1 MACAIYGV
9 ITFFLE
15 IYMSQ
20 INPNL
25 ALTPFMLKYQQ
36 VMSYFFLLIAAFLF
50 FNIDNETWVIIKST
64 IADAYINVTSFVAG
78 TLLIFFFLEK
88 FFNIDL
94 NKLLHNRPKLEVFV
108 SSALGSLPG
117 CGGAIIV
124 LTQYSRGKISFGSVV
139 ATLTATMG
147 DAAFLLL
154 AKDPKI
160 GFLIMIIGFLVG
172 FVSGILVNKIHGK
185 SFMKINGCD
194 IIRLNCKPSNYKA
207 SKTLDIFWVIL
218 LIPGI
223 ILGVLSAF
231 QINLE
236 EYFVNDIIEN
246 PITFFGFFAG
256 SLCLIMWIIPV
267 ISGLKYSPSKSD
279 ENVIRRTVAD
289 SNFITTWVI
298 LAFLA
303 YELTVHLGN
312 INLEAIFQSYFI
324 LIPLIGILIGFLP
337 GCGPQ
342 ILVTTLYLNGI
353 IPLSA
358 QIGNAISNDG
368 DALFPA
374 IALHPKA
381 ALIAT
386 IYSGVPAIIVSYAYF
401 FSFEF

>member
-1 MACAIYGV
+1 MACAIYSV

-15 IYMSQ
+15 VYMSQ

-207 SKTLDIFWVIL
+207 SKTLDIFWLIL

-236 EYFVNDIIEN
+236 EYFVNDIIKN

>member
-1 MACAIYGV
+1 
-9 ITFFLE
+9 
-15 IYMSQ
+15 MSQ

-160 GFLIMIIGFLVG
+160 GFLIMITGFLVG

-386 IYSGVPAIIVSYAYF
+386 IYSGVPALIVSYAYF

>member
-1 MACAIYGV
+1 MACAIYSV
-9 ITFFLE
+9 TTFFLE
-15 IYMSQ
+15 VYMSQ

-207 SKTLDIFWVIL
+207 SKTLDIFWVTL

-401 FSFEF
+401 FAFEF

>member
-1 MACAIYGV
+1 
-9 ITFFLE
+9 
-15 IYMSQ
+15 MSQ

-94 NKLLHNRPKLEVFV
+94 NKLLHNRPILEVFV

-207 SKTLDIFWVIL
+207 SKTLDIFWVTL

-312 INLEAIFQSYFI
+312 INLEASFQSYFI

>member
-1 MACAIYGV
+1 
-9 ITFFLE
+9 
-15 IYMSQ
+15 MSQ
-20 INPNL
+20 INSNL

-36 VMSYFFLLIAAFLF
+36 VMSYIFLLFAAFLF
-50 FNIDNETWVIIKST
+50 FNIDNETWVIIKSSV
-64 IADAYINVTSFVAG
+64 ADAYINVTSFVAG

-94 NKLLHNRPKLEVFV
+94 NKLLSNRPKLEVFV

-147 DAAFLLL
+147 DAAFLLI

-194 IIRLNCKPSNYKA
+194 IIRLNSKPSNYKA
-207 SKTLDIFWVIL
+207 SKTLDIFWITL
-218 LIPGI
+218 FIPGI

-236 EYFVNDIIEN
+236 EYFTNEIVED

-256 SLCLIMWIIPV
+256 SLCLIMWVIPV

-279 ENVIRRTVAD
+279 ENIIRRTVAD

-324 LIPLIGILIGFLP
+324 LIPLIGIIIGFLP

-401 FSFEF
+401 FAFEF

>member
-1 MACAIYGV
+1 
-9 ITFFLE
+9 
-15 IYMSQ
+15 MSQ

-160 GFLIMIIGFLVG
+160 GFLIMITGFLVG

-207 SKTLDIFWVIL
+207 SKTLDIFWVTL

-312 INLEAIFQSYFI
+312 INLEASFQSYFI

>member
-1 MACAIYGV
+1 
-9 ITFFLE
+9 
-15 IYMSQ
+15 MSQ

-303 YELTVHLGN
+303 YELTVHLGK

>member
-1 MACAIYGV
+1 
-9 ITFFLE
+9 
-15 IYMSQ
+15 MSQ

-36 VMSYFFLLIAAFLF
+36 VLSYFFLLIAAFLF

-207 SKTLDIFWVIL
+207 SKTLDIFWVTL

-236 EYFVNDIIEN
+236 EYFVNEIIEN

>member
-1 MACAIYGV
+1 MACAIYSV

-15 IYMSQ
+15 VYMSQ

-160 GFLIMIIGFLVG
+160 GFLIMITGFLVG

>member
-1 MACAIYGV
+1 MACAIYSV

-15 IYMSQ
+15 VYMSQ

-236 EYFVNDIIEN
+236 DYFVNDIIEN

-312 INLEAIFQSYFI
+312 INLEAIFHSYFI

>member
-1 MACAIYGV
+1 
-9 ITFFLE
+9 
-15 IYMSQ
+15 MSQ

-160 GFLIMIIGFLVG
+160 GFLIMITGFLVG

-207 SKTLDIFWVIL
+207 SKTLDIFWVTL

-401 FSFEF
+401 FAFEF

>member
-1 MACAIYGV
+1 MACAIYSV

-15 IYMSQ
+15 VYMSQ

-324 LIPLIGILIGFLP
+324 LIPLIGVLIGFLP

>member
-1 MACAIYGV
+1 MACAIYSV

-15 IYMSQ
+15 VYMSQ

-207 SKTLDIFWVIL
+207 SKTLDIFWVTL

-386 IYSGVPAIIVSYAYF
+386 IYSWVPAIIVSYAYF
-401 FSFEF
+401 FAFEF

>member
-1 MACAIYGV
+1 
-9 ITFFLE
+9 
-15 IYMSQ
+15 MSQ

-312 INLEAIFQSYFI
+312 INLEASFQSYFI

>member
-1 MACAIYGV
+1 
-9 ITFFLE
+9 
-15 IYMSQ
+15 MSQ

-160 GFLIMIIGFLVG
+160 GFLIMITGFLVG

-207 SKTLDIFWVIL
+207 SKTLDIFWVTL

>member
-1 MACAIYGV
+1 
-9 ITFFLE
+9 
-15 IYMSQ
+15 MSQ

-207 SKTLDIFWVIL
+207 SKTLDIFWVTL

-312 INLEAIFQSYFI
+312 INLEASFQSYFI

>member
-1 MACAIYGV
+1 
-9 ITFFLE
+9 
-15 IYMSQ
+15 MSQ

>member
-1 MACAIYGV
+1 MACAIYSV

-15 IYMSQ
+15 VYMSQ

-139 ATLTATMG
+139 ATLTATVG

>member
-1 MACAIYGV
+1 MNHTNSNPAI
-9 ITFFLE
+9 
-15 IYMSQ
+15 
-20 INPNL
+20 
-25 ALTPFMLKYQQ
+25 TPIMIRYQQ
-36 VMSYFFLLIAAFLF
+36 VLSYVFLLIAALLF
-50 FNIDNETWVIIKST
+50 FNMNNETWALIKSL
-64 IADAYINVTSFVAG
+64 IADAYIQVSSFVAG

-88 FFNIDL
+88 HLKIDV
-94 NKLLHNRPKLEVFV
+94 NKLLRNKPKLEVLISCF
-108 SSALGSLPG
+108 LGSLPG

-147 DAAFLLL
+147 DAAFLLI

-160 GFLIMIIGFLVG
+160 GLLIMIIGFFVG
-172 FVSGILVNKIHGK
+172 FLSGVLVNIIHSK

-194 IIRLNCKPSNYKA
+194 IIKLNSRPSNYKA
-207 SKTLDIFWVIL
+207 SKTLDIFWMIL
-218 LIPGI
+218 IIPGI
-223 ILGVLSAF
+223 IFGVLSAF
-231 QINLE
+231 QINLDQLLANE
-236 EYFVNDIIEN
+236 IIEK

-256 SLCLIMWIIPV
+256 SLCFVMWVIPF
-267 ISGLKYSPSKSD
+267 ISGVKYSPSKPD
-279 ENVIRRTVAD
+279 EPVIRRTVAD
-289 SNFITTWVI
+289 TNFITTWVI

-312 INLEAIFQSYFI
+312 INLESIFKSYYI
-324 LIPLIGILIGFLP
+324 LIPLIGTLIGFLP

-381 ALIAT
+381 ALVAT
-386 IYSGVPAIIVSYAYF
+386 IYSGVPAIIVSYLYF
-401 FSFEF
+401 FVFEF

>member
-1 MACAIYGV
+1 MNHTNSNPAI
-9 ITFFLE
+9 
-15 IYMSQ
+15 
-20 INPNL
+20 
-25 ALTPFMLKYQQ
+25 TPIMIRYQQ
-36 VMSYFFLLIAAFLF
+36 VLSYVFLLIAALLF
-50 FNIDNETWVIIKST
+50 FNMNNETWALIKSL
-64 IADAYINVTSFVAG
+64 IADAYIQVSSFVAG

-88 FFNIDL
+88 HLKIDV
-94 NKLLHNRPKLEVFV
+94 NKLLRNKPKLEVLISCF
-108 SSALGSLPG
+108 LGSLPG

-147 DAAFLLL
+147 DAAFLLI

-160 GFLIMIIGFLVG
+160 GLLIMIIGFFVG
-172 FVSGILVNKIHGK
+172 FLSGVLVNIIHSK

-194 IIRLNCKPSNYKA
+194 IIKLNSRPSNYKA
-207 SKTLDIFWVIL
+207 SKTLDIFWMIL
-218 LIPGI
+218 IIPGI
-223 ILGVLSAF
+223 IFGVLSAF
-231 QINLE
+231 QINLDQLLT
-236 EYFVNDIIEN
+236 NQIIEK

-256 SLCLIMWIIPV
+256 SLCFVMWVIPV
-267 ISGLKYSPSKSD
+267 ISGVKYSPSKPD
-279 ENVIRRTVAD
+279 EPVIRRTVAD
-289 SNFITTWVI
+289 TNFTTTWVI

-312 INLEAIFQSYFI
+312 INLESIFKSHYI
-324 LIPLIGILIGFLP
+324 LIPLIATLIGFLP

-381 ALIAT
+381 ALVAT
-386 IYSGVPAIIVSYAYF
+386 IYSGVPAIIVSYLYF
-401 FSFEF
+401 FVFEF

>member
-1 MACAIYGV
+1 MAYAIYSV

-15 IYMSQ
+15 VYMSQ

>member
-1 MACAIYGV
+1 
-9 ITFFLE
+9 
-15 IYMSQ
+15 MSQ

-94 NKLLHNRPKLEVFV
+94 NKLLDNRPKLEVFV

-207 SKTLDIFWVIL
+207 CKTLDIFWVTL

>member
-1 MACAIYGV
+1 
-9 ITFFLE
+9 
-15 IYMSQ
+15 MSQ

-386 IYSGVPAIIVSYAYF
+386 IYSGVPAIIVSYVYF

>member
-1 MACAIYGV
+1 MACAIYSV

-15 IYMSQ
+15 VYMSQ

-160 GFLIMIIGFLVG
+160 GFLIMITGFLVG

-207 SKTLDIFWVIL
+207 SKTLDIFWVTL

-312 INLEAIFQSYFI
+312 INLEASFQSYFI

-401 FSFEF
+401 FAFEF

>member
-1 MACAIYGV
+1 MACAIYSV

-15 IYMSQ
+15 VYMSQ

-386 IYSGVPAIIVSYAYF
+386 IYSGVPAIIVSYVYF

>member
-1 MACAIYGV
+1 
-9 ITFFLE
+9 
-15 IYMSQ
+15 MSQ

-207 SKTLDIFWVIL
+207 SKTLDIFWVTL

-312 INLEAIFQSYFI
+312 INLEASFQSYFI

-386 IYSGVPAIIVSYAYF
+386 IYSWVPAIIVSYAYF
-401 FSFEF
+401 FAFEF

>member
-1 MACAIYGV
+1 MACAIYSL

-15 IYMSQ
+15 VYMSQ

-236 EYFVNDIIEN
+236 EYFANDIIEN

>member
-1 MACAIYGV
+1 
-9 ITFFLE
+9 
-15 IYMSQ
+15 MSQ

-88 FFNIDL
+88 FFNLDL
-94 NKLLHNRPKLEVFV
+94 NKLLHDRPKLEVFV

-207 SKTLDIFWVIL
+207 SKTLDIFWVTL

-401 FSFEF
+401 FAFEF